1 MALAHNSRHAR
12 PHGWLR
18 GLLILLFC
26 LHLGN
31 TGLPGVSIHHSDAA
45 GVKHCNCGCGCSD
58 HPDAP
63 DSCLNPRHTG
73 ELDCGCRKEHTRV
86 FDLPAPTFSPVLLPL
101 TATRLPAPRIQAW
114 SPGAEPLFVS
124 RPQDPA
130 PAPPS

>member
-1 MALAHNSRHAR
+1 MAHAR
-12 PHGWLR
+12 NPRKTRPQGWLR

-45 GVKHCNCGCGCSD
+45 GVKHCNCGCDCSG

-63 DSCLNPRHTG
+63 ASCLNPRNTG
-73 ELDCGCRKEHTRV
+73 ELDCGCRKQHTRV
-86 FDLPAPTFSPVLLPL
+86 FELPAPGFSPVLLP
-101 TATRLPAPRIQAW
+101 APVAPLPAPRIQTW
-114 SPGAEPLFVS
+114 SRVAAPRYVS

-130 PAPPS
+130 PSPPS